1 MNVDADPT
9 LGHGPLI
16 AGHQCTV
23 VTGPTLLTTPGTTHQ
38 MIDIMEEDTAPGTI
52 PQTTVTMKGSI
63 ATVQCPAVSHQG
75 QGGAQEGATRVVP
88 HPDLEVPGGVIL
100 GVFLL
105 NGGAQGV
112 ALQVYP
118 LVVGAQCLT
127 KFPLGTTLDMATP
140 GAEVEVRV

>member
-16 AGHQCTV
+16 AGHQCAV
-23 VTGPTLLTTPGTTHQ
+23 VTGTTLLTTPGTTHQ
-38 MIDIMEEDTAPGTI
+38 MIDIMEEDTARGTI
-52 PQTTVTMKGSI
+52 PQTIVTMKGSI

-75 QGGAQEGATRVVP
+75 QGGAQEGATHVVP
-88 HPDLEVPGGVIL
+88 HPDLEVTGGVIL

-127 KFPLGTTLDMATP
+127 KFHLGTTLDTATP
-140 GAEVEVRV
+140 GAEAEVGV

>member
-1 MNVDADPT
+1 MKVDADPT

-16 AGHQCTV
+16 AGHQCAV

-38 MIDIMEEDTAPGTI
+38 MIDIMEEDIAPGTI
-52 PQTTVTMKGSI
+52 PQMTVTMKGSI
-63 ATVQCPAVSHQG
+63 ATVQCPVVSRQG

-112 ALQVYP
+112 ALQVFP
-118 LVVGAQCLT
+118 LVIGAQGLT
-127 KFPLGTTLDMATP
+127 KFHLGTTLDTATP
-140 GAEVEVRV
+140 GAEAEVGV